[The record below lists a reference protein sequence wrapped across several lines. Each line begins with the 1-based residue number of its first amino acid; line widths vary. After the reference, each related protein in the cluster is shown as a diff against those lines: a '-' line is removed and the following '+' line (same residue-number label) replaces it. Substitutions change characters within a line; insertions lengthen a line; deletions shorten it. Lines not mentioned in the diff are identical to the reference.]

1 MFQEV
6 DSYLINDRFALKIAL
21 KKRIND
27 WAVRRYYSNFLFDLG
42 KIDPSDITYAKIHN
56 KIGF

>member
-42 KIDPSDITYAKIHN
+42 KIDPSENT
-56 KIGF
+56 